1 MPEQCAVQSRRFEIN
16 LELVKG
22 SRRCKK
28 ISLHQ
33 QQQQLGKLER
43 KTNKQ
48 VSTPRTDQQTTD
60 FTSFTFLIKTH
71 WGIWLS
77 AEWLTRVDSPMPGE
91 WTPCWSFPNPSTSYP
106 SHTPQVWTAPLSPG
120 WTASG
125 GKISYKVD
133 PSECLVM
140 EKFEVHR
147 TVPYKPGKKGQILG
161 GKQSRSDSQL
171 SKRTSKR
178 EKR

>member
-71 WGIWLS
+71 
-77 AEWLTRVDSPMPGE
+77 
-91 WTPCWSFPNPSTSYP
+91 
-106 SHTPQVWTAPLSPG
+106 
-120 WTASG
+120 
-125 GKISYKVD
+125 
-133 PSECLVM
+133 
-140 EKFEVHR
+140 
-147 TVPYKPGKKGQILG
+147 
-161 GKQSRSDSQL
+161 
-171 SKRTSKR
+171 
-178 EKR
+178 